1 MNTHLM
7 IGNGPRK
14 VIALH
19 GWFGHGGG
27 WGPMVNVLDTHA
39 FTYAFMDM
47 RGYGGMK
54 GRGGPYTMEQA
65 ATDAIAIA
73 DGLSWEKFSLV
84 GHSMGGAAIQ
94 QALVQAPKRV
104 ERMVAVTPV
113 PAGGVPFDD
122 AGWAFFSSAA
132 KDAAA
137 RKGII
142 NLTTGSRL
150 CDAWLDQMVASSLAN
165 SDEEA
170 FAAYLPAWAKTDFHE
185 KIQGNPVPIK
195 VIVGQHDPALGE
207 AAMKDTYMRWYP
219 NAVLEVMAN
228 AGHYPMDET
237 PIALATSIEAFL
249 RG

>member
-1 MNTHLM
+1 MNTHRM
-7 IGNGPRK
+7 IGRGPRK

-27 WGPMVNVLDTHA
+27 WGPMADVLDTRG
-39 FTYAFMDM
+39 FTYAFMDC

-54 GRGGPYTMEQA
+54 GSGGPYTMEQVA
-65 ATDAIAIA
+65 QDALTLA
-73 DGLSWEKFSLV
+73 DGLGWERFSLI

-94 QALVQAPKRV
+94 QVLAAAPRRV

-137 RKGII
+137 RRGII
-142 NLTTGSRL
+142 NVTTGSRL
-150 CDAWLDQMVASSLAN
+150 CDAWLDQMVASSIEH
-165 SDEEA
+165 SDEAA
-170 FAAYLPAWAKTDFHE
+170 FAAYLPSWAKTDFHAE
-185 KIQGNPVPIK
+185 IAGNPVAIK

-228 AGHYPMDET
+228 AGHYPMNET
-237 PIALATSIEAFL
+237 PVALATSIEAFL